1 MTNQMIYTPNKN
13 KYLVFPAY
21 EPDQRLVDQEQPMPA
36 FRL

>member
-1 MTNQMIYTPNKN
+1 MTNQMIYTPNK
-13 KYLVFPAY
+13 YLVIPAY